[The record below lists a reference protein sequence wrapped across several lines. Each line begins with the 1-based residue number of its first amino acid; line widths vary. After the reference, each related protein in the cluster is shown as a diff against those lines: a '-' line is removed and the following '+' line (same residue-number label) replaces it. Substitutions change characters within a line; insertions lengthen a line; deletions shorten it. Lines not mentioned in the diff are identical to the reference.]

1 MNILLCSVHFRPS
14 VGGIET
20 MSALLADGLCAAGH
34 DVTVVTQT
42 PGTERDVRGERLRV
56 LRAPA
61 AHELM
66 RAVRRADV
74 VLHNQIS
81 LRLAWPLLLLRRP
94 WVVVHHTWLPEEGP
108 SAAAGRI
115 KRLALRFACNV
126 AVSRALADAL
136 PVPCRVVPNC
146 YDAALF
152 RIVDGIPREREFV
165 FVGRLVSDK
174 GCALLVHAMAL
185 LRARRRYP
193 RLTIIGDGPE
203 EPALRDRVLRWGLTP
218 QVDFAGRLSGEPLVR
233 ALNAHRF
240 VVVPS
245 VWEEPFG
252 LVALE
257 AQACGCR
264 PLVADSG
271 ALPEAAGPDA
281 LVFPKR
287 DAAALATTMAQALLG
302 GPADDLPSAAR
313 ARHLRA
319 HDPSRT
325 ISDYLEVL
333 ADALDRHRPVARAA

>member
-1 MNILLCSVHFRPS
+1 
-14 VGGIET
+14 

-34 DVTVVTQT
+34 TVTVATQT
-42 PGTERDVRGERLRV
+42 PGTERDSGRERLRV
-56 LRAPA
+56 LRAPL
-61 AHELM
+61 AHELL

-81 LRLAWPLLLLRRP
+81 LRLAWPLLLVRRP
-94 WVVVHHTWLPEEGP
+94 WVVVHHTWLPGEGP
-108 SAAAGRI
+108 GATAGRI
-115 KRLALRFACNV
+115 KRHALRFACNV
-126 AVSRALADAL
+126 AVSRVLAGAL

-146 YDAALF
+146 YDAAQF
-152 RIVDGIPREREFV
+152 RIVDSVPREREFV

-174 GCALLVHAMAL
+174 GCAILVHALAL
-185 LRARRRYP
+185 LRARRLYP
-193 RLTIIGDGPE
+193 RLTIIGEGPE

-218 QVDFAGRLSGEPLVR
+218 QVCFAGQLTGEPLVR

-245 VWEEPFG
+245 VWQEPYG

-257 AQACGCR
+257 ALACGCR

-271 ALPEAAGPDA
+271 ALPEVAGPDA
-281 LVFPKR
+281 LVFPRR
-287 DAAALATTMAQALLG
+287 DAAALAMTMVQALVG
-302 GPADDLPSAAR
+302 GPAGDLPSAAG

-319 HDPSRT
+319 HDPSRM
-325 ISDYLEVL
+325 ISDYVDVL